1 MSTISER
8 PALPALTGLRFL
20 AAMGVLGYHFYCAPC
35 SPALPE
41 GLGRLIGAGFSTV
54 SLFFILSGFILAYTY
69 LEDGSGMRGT
79 WTAFYR
85 ARFAR
90 LYPVY
95 LVSLLVDVPLFLRA
109 IHQAS
114 PPAGLGEVLRI
125 SGATLTLTQGWL
137 TLHRPTW
144 NIVAWTLSVEAFF
157 YLLFPLVGPWLARRG
172 SRVLVGLAAG
182 AWLLG
187 TTPMLAAE
195 AAARLPDAHGMFA
208 TLLRSWGLISTEAIP
223 LARLPEFIIG
233 LCLGLVFCRREHLA
247 TRAWARTA
255 GFVLIAGGL
264 AVGLMRLPESP
275 SPLVQSA
282 VLVPLFTASIYLLA
296 SGLMGRGLGLGTR
309 GMVLL
314 GGASYALYMTHGS
327 LMNYAL
333 ALNTRTLGIAHNV
346 LALLV
351 APVAVGVSVVLFRRV
366 EEPMRHRLRALR
378 RPRAAPAPEPAE
390 PGPGVAGS

>member
-1 MSTISER
+1 MSAVAER

-20 AAMGVLGYHFYCAPC
+20 AAMGVLGYHCYCAPC
-35 SPALPE
+35 SPGLPS
-41 GLGRLIGAGFSTV
+41 GFGRLIGAGFSTV

-69 LEDGSGMRGT
+69 LEDGGGMKGT
-79 WTAFYR
+79 WRAFYR

-95 LVSLLVDVPLFLRA
+95 LVSLLVDVPMFVRA
-109 IHQAS
+109 FHLAD
-114 PPAGLGEVLRI
+114 PPASTGELLRI
-125 SGATLTLTQGWL
+125 TGATLTLTQGWL

-157 YLLFPLVGPWLARRG
+157 YLLFPLVGPWLARRS
-172 SRVLVGLAAG
+172 SRALTGLAVC

-187 TTPMLAAE
+187 ITPMLAAD
-195 AAARLPDAHGMFA
+195 AAARMADTGGVLA
-208 TLLRSWGLISTEAIP
+208 TFLRSWGLISSEAIP
-223 LARLPEFIIG
+223 LARLPEFLIG
-233 LCLGLVFCRREHLA
+233 LCLGLVFCRREHL
-247 TRAWARTA
+247 TKHAWARTVA
-255 GFVLIAGGL
+255 FVLIGGGL
-264 AVGLMRLPESP
+264 AAGLMRLPEAP

-282 VLVPLFTASIYLLA
+282 VLVPLFAASIALLA
-296 SGLMGRGLGLGTR
+296 SGLVGRGLGLGTR

-333 ALNTRTLGIAHNV
+333 ALNTRTLGMPHNV
-346 LALLV
+346 LALFI
-351 APVAVGVSVVLFRRV
+351 APVAVGVSVVLFRYV

-378 RPRAAPAPEPAE
+378 RPRAVPPPE
-390 PGPGVAGS
+390 VAGS

>member
-1 MSTISER
+1 MSSPVAAR

-20 AAMGVLGYHFYCAPC
+20 AAMGVLGYHCYCAPC

-41 GLGRLIGAGFSTV
+41 GVGRLIGAGFSTV

-69 LEDGSGMRGT
+69 LEDSGGMKGT
-79 WTAFYR
+79 WTDFYR

-95 LVSLLVDVPLFLRA
+95 LVSLLVDVPMFVRA
-109 IHQAS
+109 FHLAD
-114 PPAGLGEVLRI
+114 PPAGPGEMLRI
-125 SGATLTLTQGWL
+125 TGATLTLTQGWL

-157 YLLFPLVGPWLARRG
+157 YLLFPLVGPWLARRS
-172 SRVLVGLAAG
+172 SRVLTGLAAG

-187 TTPMLAAE
+187 TTPMLAAD
-195 AAARLPDAHGMFA
+195 AAARLADTGGGLA
-208 TLLRSWGLISTEAIP
+208 TFLRVWGLISTEAIP
-223 LARLPEFIIG
+223 LARLPEFLIG

-247 TRAWARTA
+247 AHAWARTVA
-255 GFVLIAGGL
+255 FVLIGGGL
-264 AVGLMRLPESP
+264 AAGLMRLPEAP

-282 VLVPLFTASIYLLA
+282 VLVPLFTACIYLLA

-333 ALNTRTLGIAHNV
+333 ALNTRTLGMPHNV
-346 LALLV
+346 LALLI
-351 APVAVGVSVVLFRRV
+351 APVAVAVSVVLFRRV
-366 EEPMRHRLRALR
+366 EEPMRHRLRAPR
-378 RPRAAPAPEPAE
+378 RPRAAPPPE
-390 PGPGVAGS
+390 VTGS